1 MVNGRAVMRL
11 MTLLLGLWTGLAGA
25 AEFSAGVDRRTVALH
40 EPVVLT
46 LSLTNSD
53 TRLRAEGVSPN
64 VDLSVLA
71 KDFDV
76 GMPEVSNRYN
86 VYQGRGRSTSEIRVE
101 LFARR
106 AGTITLPAFRLEGMQ
121 TKPIAL
127 TVRALPANEM
137 PEVFSRGGVTKHEVW
152 QREQFVAWL
161 DVYHRVQLKSAS
173 VGEYIDTEPTRIELL
188 EHRELPQGER
198 EEEVQGTR
206 YGVTRIAWAIYPKE
220 SGELRVVLPDVWIV
234 TADGRKL
241 RLPHQ
246 PEVVHV
252 QALPATVTDDIA
264 VGAPQLEQTA
274 PAPAPGVNQLS
285 TWTVTVRGGFSRF
298 ALPDTLPLPP
308 VPARIKLYADRAARS
323 SEVKPDGVIT
333 TVVYSLSALPE
344 EQGRY
349 TLPAVRVPYFD
360 TARGA
365 LAVAELAGPVLE
377 VNGAP
382 APASSA
388 AGQVAQHSANEPN
401 AAAATAASDI
411 GDARLWQWGSFIFA
425 TLWLATLALWWR
437 SARPRV
443 AATNAS
449 AQKKVPPPQAQHP
462 LQAQLLAAL
471 GGRSLDLGLR
481 EWEAAHGVDLEVRA
495 AVRAVQSLLYGPRK
509 DAEEAAVA
517 AQVEAAVATIRG
529 AKPQRELPSKL
540 DPWRPESFSREV
552 PPA

>member
-1 MVNGRAVMRL
+1 MRGAGCVNERTTRAFLQAARLDPMRATAPRSAAATMPRSPRPPRPTRSALRGGRINRRAPRRPRRIGGLARLLRAIPARAFSRRRFRTAREDGGGQAVVNARFVMRL
-11 MTLLLGLWTGLAGA
+11 MILLLGLWSGLAGA
-25 AEFSAGVDRRTVALH
+25 AEFSAEVDRRTVALH

-64 VDLSVLA
+64 VDLSALA

-101 LFARR
+101 LCARR

-121 TKPIAL
+121 TKPITL

-206 YGVTRIAWAIYPKE
+206 YGVTRIAWAIYSKE
-220 SGELRVVLPDVWIV
+220 SGELKVVLPDVWIV

-252 QALPATVTDDIA
+252 RALPATVTDDIA

-274 PAPAPGVNQLS
+274 PTPAPGVNQLS

-333 TVVYSLSALPE
+333 IVVYSLSALPE

-360 TARGA
+360 TSRGA
-365 LAVAELAGPVLE
+365 VGVEF
-377 VNGAP
+377 
-382 APASSA
+382 
-388 AGQVAQHSANEPN
+388 
-401 AAAATAASDI
+401 
-411 GDARLWQWGSFIFA
+411 DAR
-425 TLWLATLALWWR
+425 R
-437 SARPRV
+437 
-443 AATNAS
+443 
-449 AQKKVPPPQAQHP
+449 
-462 LQAQLLAAL
+462 
-471 GGRSLDLGLR
+471 
-481 EWEAAHGVDLEVRA
+481 
-495 AVRAVQSLLYGPRK
+495 
-509 DAEEAAVA
+509 
-517 AQVEAAVATIRG
+517 
-529 AKPQRELPSKL
+529 
-540 DPWRPESFSREV
+540 
-552 PPA
+552 